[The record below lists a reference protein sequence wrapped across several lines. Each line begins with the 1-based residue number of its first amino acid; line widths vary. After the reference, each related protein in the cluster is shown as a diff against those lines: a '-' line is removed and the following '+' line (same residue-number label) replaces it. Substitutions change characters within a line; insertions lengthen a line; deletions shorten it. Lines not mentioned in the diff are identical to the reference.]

1 MYAMQYDITLP
12 ADYDMNIIRQ
22 RVATRGHLLDNFPG
36 LGLKAYLIRERGVN
50 GSLVNQYAP
59 FYLWSSITGMN
70 QFLWGANAG
79 FSGIVDSFGR
89 PAVKHWAG
97 VAVEL
102 GTEQIALP
110 CMATRH
116 TEIIAENVDLMLVVN
131 QALEELKQ
139 RARMPDVHSTAVAID
154 PRHWELVHFT
164 LWNNMAPEATGTRYQ
179 VLHLSTPHLIFNGD
193 I

>member
-36 LGLKAYLIRERGVN
+36 LGLKAYLIRERGID

-70 QFLWGANAG
+70 QFLWGVNAG
-79 FSGIVDSFGR
+79 FAGIVNSFGR
-89 PAVKHWAG
+89 PAVKHWTG
-97 VAVEL
+97 VAAEL
-102 GTEQIALP
+102 GTEQTALP

-116 TEIIAENVDLMLVVN
+116 TEIIAENVDLTLVVK

-139 RARMPDVHSTAVAID
+139 RAGMPGVHSTALAID

-164 LWNNMAPEATGTRYQ
+164 LWNNMTPEATGTRYQ
-179 VLHLSTPHLIFNGD
+179 VLYLSMPHPIS
-193 I
+193 